1 MREIVR
7 PARLWSRAE
16 VLARPSP
23 VPAVSGVYGWYFKS
37 LPPGV
42 DASGCVEHAGL
53 RLLYVGI
60 SPQESVPPRL
70 PSQET
75 LRKRIRYHYGG
86 SGGNAEGSTLRCT
99 LGVLLGLE
107 LRRVGSGK
115 RFTFSAVNGRRGDEA
130 QLDGWMD
137 ENAFVCWWVCEQ
149 PWLAELSLIRSLD
162 LPLNLRDNSAHPFH
176 PVLSAARKAA
186 KARARELP
194 VLT

>member
-1 MREIVR
+1 MKEIVG
-7 PARLWSRAE
+7 PAKLWSRGE
-16 VLARPSP
+16 VLARPTP
-23 VPAVSGVYGWYFKS
+23 VPAASGIYGWYFES

-60 SPQESVPPRL
+60 SPQELAPPRL

-75 LRKRIRYHYGG
+75 LRKRIRYHY
-86 SGGNAEGSTLRCT
+86 SGNAEGSTLRRT

-107 LRRVGSGK
+107 LRRVGSGT
-115 RFTFSAVNGRRGDEA
+115 RFTFSSVRGRRGDEA
-130 QLDGWMD
+130 QLDRWMS
-137 ENAFVCWWVCEQ
+137 ENAFVCWRACEQ
-149 PWLAELSLIRSLD
+149 PWLVEQRLISSLD

-176 PVLSAARKAA
+176 PVLSTARKAA
-186 KARARELP
+186 LARARELP